1 MCMNFSTHGELR
13 VNLSLRTKPCLSP
26 VFPHLPLL
34 LVDVLAREGSL
45 HSPHNGT
52 AADST
57 VVGSAATR
65 CRRPCGRLGPYNTTR
80 FPPSS
85 VIPPVLGDMSVLWAP
100 STWYC
105 RERRGRGR
113 LHSYRR
119 RDRCRKCCNSELIL
133 RLPYSLRAFMG
144 ITSVWPV

>member
-1 MCMNFSTHGELR
+1 MNS
-13 VNLSLRTKPCLSP
+13 SLRTKPRLSP

-34 LVDVLAREGSL
+34 FMAVLAREGSL

-85 VIPPVLGDMSVLWAP
+85 VIPPANEEVLGDMSVLRAP
-100 STWYC
+100 STWY
-105 RERRGRGR
+105 
-113 LHSYRR
+113 L
-119 RDRCRKCCNSELIL
+119 
-133 RLPYSLRAFMG
+133 
-144 ITSVWPV
+144 